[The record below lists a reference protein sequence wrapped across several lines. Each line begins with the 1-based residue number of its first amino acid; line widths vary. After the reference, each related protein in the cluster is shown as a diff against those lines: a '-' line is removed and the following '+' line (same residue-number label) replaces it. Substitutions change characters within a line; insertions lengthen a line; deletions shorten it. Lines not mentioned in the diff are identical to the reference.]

1 MGNKSST
8 ASRRRDFTPKLGVIA
23 VAAALAWAAFHE
35 PAVLMAQTIIAW
47 TLRSVAAG
55 LLVRSALEL
64 VGPLVKIFV
73 MSWRTAMTRLN
84 DEPNS

>member
-1 MGNKSST
+1 MGNKSSNT
-8 ASRRRDFTPKLGVIA
+8 GRRREITPRLGVIA

-35 PAVLMAQTIIAW
+35 PPILMAQTVIPW

-64 VGPLVKIFV
+64 AGPLLKILAI
-73 MSWRTAMTRLN
+73 SYRTAIARLR

>member
-8 ASRRRDFTPKLGVIA
+8 VGRRRDFTPKLGVIA

-35 PAVLMAQTIIAW
+35 PAVLMTQTIIAW
-47 TLRSVAAG
+47 TLHSVAAG
-55 LLVRSALEL
+55 LLVRSALGL
-64 VGPLVKIFV
+64 VGPLLNIFV
-73 MSWRTAMTRLN
+73 MSWRTARASLH